1 MKKKIVIIVVAV
13 IALLIGTMAILQKSK
28 QNKESNKWREAR
40 VTLEDMAEYVE
51 ATGAVAP
58 ENRIDI
64 TPSTSGRMEKMM
76 VEEGTK
82 VKAGQV
88 LAEMSSSDR
97 VAILDAA
104 RSLSPKEYAHYKNS
118 YKPIKITSPAN
129 GTIILKDAVN
139 GETVSGSKV
148 IYALSDTLIV
158 EGNVDESDIGKI
170 KVGQTALVNLDAY
183 PETTVEGKI
192 MRIADEGKSSSN
204 VIQYKVKIRLKE
216 IPPFFKSQMTAN
228 IKIRLT
234 DSREFLVVPATAVT
248 INPASG
254 KTAVVVGLDNSTQPI
269 YKDVETGATTEK
281 GVEIVSGLAEG
292 DTVMFKRMRYVS
304 QSASKQD
311 DGTNPFMPKGPG
323 AARRSGSSGSA
334 ARNSGGAARK

>member
-1 MKKKIVIIVVAV
+1 MKKKIAFFIVAV
-13 IALLIGTMAILQKSK
+13 IALSIGTMAILQKQK
-28 QNKESNKWREAR
+28 QNRENGRWHEAR

-51 ATGAVAP
+51 STGAVAP

-64 TPSTSGRMEKMM
+64 TPSTSGRIEKLM

-82 VKAGQV
+82 VKRGQV

-104 RSLSPKEYAHYKNS
+104 RSLSPKEYAHYQNS
-118 YKPIKITSPAN
+118 YKPIKITSPAD

-158 EGNVDESDIGKI
+158 EGNVDESDIGKV

-234 DSREFLVVPATAVT
+234 DSREFLVVPAAAVT

-254 KTAVVVGLDNSTQPI
+254 KTAVVTEIDKTTQPI
-269 YKDVETGATTEK
+269 YKDVETGATTER
-281 GVEIVSGLAEG
+281 GVEITSGLAEG
-292 DTVMFKRMRYVS
+292 DVILFKRTRYVS
-304 QSASKQD
+304 QSANKTEE
-311 DGTNPFMPKGPG
+311 GTNPFMPKGPG
-323 AARRSGSSGSA
+323 GNRRGGSGGARSGSA
-334 ARNSGGAARK
+334 ARK

>member
-13 IALLIGTMAILQKSK
+13 IVLLIGVMAIVQKHK
-28 QNKESNKWREAR
+28 QSSENNNWREAR

-64 TPSTSGRMEKMM
+64 TPSTGGRIEKLM
-76 VEEGTK
+76 VEEGAK

-158 EGNVDESDIGKI
+158 EGNVDESDIGKV
-170 KVGQTALVNLDAY
+170 KVGQVALVNLDAY

-204 VIQYKVKIRLKE
+204 VIQYKVKIRLNE

-254 KTAVVVGLDNSTQPI
+254 KTAVVIAIDKTTQPI
-269 YKDVETGATTEK
+269 YKDVETGATTER
-281 GVEIVSGLAEG
+281 GVEITSGLAEG
-292 DTVMFKRMRYVS
+292 DVVLFKRTRYVS
-304 QSASKQD
+304 QSANKTEE
-311 DGTNPFMPKGPG
+311 GTNPFMPKGPG
-323 AARRSGSSGSA
+323 ANRKSGSTGGSRSGSA
-334 ARNSGGAARK
+334 APRK

>member
-13 IALLIGTMAILQKSK
+13 IVLLIGVMAIVQKHK
-28 QNKESNKWREAR
+28 QSSENNNWREAR

-64 TPSTSGRMEKMM
+64 TPSTGGRIEKLM
-76 VEEGTK
+76 VEEGAK

-158 EGNVDESDIGKI
+158 EGNVDESDIGKV
-170 KVGQTALVNLDAY
+170 KVGQVALVNLDAY

-204 VIQYKVKIRLKE
+204 VIQYKVKIRLNE

-254 KTAVVVGLDNSTQPI
+254 KTAVVIAIDKTTQPI
-269 YKDVETGATTEK
+269 YKDVETGATTER
-281 GVEIVSGLAEG
+281 GVEITSGLAEG
-292 DTVMFKRMRYVS
+292 DVVLFKRTRYVS
-304 QSASKQD
+304 QSANKTEE
-311 DGTNPFMPKGPG
+311 GTNPFMPKGPG
-323 AARRSGSSGSA
+323 ANRKSSSSGGARGGSA
-334 ARNSGGAARK
+334 APRK

>member
-13 IALLIGTMAILQKSK
+13 IVLLIGVMAIVQKHK
-28 QNKESNKWREAR
+28 QSSENNNWREAR

-64 TPSTSGRMEKMM
+64 TPSTGGRIEKLL
-76 VEEGTK
+76 VEEGAK

-170 KVGQTALVNLDAY
+170 KVGQVALVNLDAY

-204 VIQYKVKIRLKE
+204 VIQYKVKIRLNE

-254 KTAVVVGLDNSTQPI
+254 KTAVVIAIDKTTHPI
-269 YKDVETGATTEK
+269 YKDVETGATTER
-281 GVEIVSGLAEG
+281 GVEITSGLAEG
-292 DTVMFKRMRYVS
+292 DVVLFKRTRYVS
-304 QSASKQD
+304 QSANKTEE
-311 DGTNPFMPKGPG
+311 GTNPFMPKGPG
-323 AARRSGSSGSA
+323 ANRKSGSTGGARGGSA
-334 ARNSGGAARK
+334 APRK